1 MAIELQEVITGILT
15 GGAGALTSL
24 LGGFRTLQKKLAD
37 LEEAVGKTEP
47 NKSGLHLAVS
57 LIEESM
63 KRLRRDIE
71 SWEDQ
76 PPRWAERLIARARG
90 GSQSDLT
97 SQIQFEERVA
107 TTLRSYNDRLG
118 RVQDDLAE
126 VLQQMKDIKLPDD
139 YLSRDEYLSDSR
151 QRAEDM
157 IRVREQIATANGLLR
172 GVMSAMGMI
181 DPERSE
187 RPKPP
192 RPGR

>member
-47 NKSGLHLAVS
+47 NKSGLHLAVY
-57 LIEESM
+57 LVEDAM

-90 GSQSDLT
+90 GSSNDLT
-97 SQIQFEERVA
+97 AQLQFEERIA
-107 TTLRSYNDRLG
+107 ATLRSYNDRLG
-118 RVQDDLAE
+118 RVQDEQEALLRRLEAIT
-126 VLQQMKDIKLPDD
+126 VPDD
-139 YLSRDEYLSDSR
+139 CLSRDEYLQDSR

-172 GVMSAMGMI
+172 GVMSAMGML

>member
-24 LGGFRTLQKKLAD
+24 LGGFRTLQKELAD